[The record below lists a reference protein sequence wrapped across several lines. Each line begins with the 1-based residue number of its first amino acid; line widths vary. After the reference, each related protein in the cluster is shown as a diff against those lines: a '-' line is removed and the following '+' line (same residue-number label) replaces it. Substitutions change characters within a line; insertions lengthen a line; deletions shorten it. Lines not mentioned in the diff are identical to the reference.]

1 MYKSLIAE
9 NVIRIIDE
17 KCLSKG
23 AIGRKA
29 GYDIKKFS
37 NMLNGRKI
45 ITDVDVMN
53 IANALDVEPNE
64 LYGLSPETKRESD
77 SDSESSRPFKAGMRK
92 NVMD

>member
-1 MYKSLIAE
+1 MYKSIIAE
-9 NVIRIIDE
+9 NVKRIIDE

-64 LYGLSPETKRESD
+64 LYGFSPKVKKESA
-77 SDSESSRPFKAGMRK
+77 SDSELSRPFEAGMTD
-92 NVMD
+92 VTV

>member
-1 MYKSLIAE
+1 MYKSITAE
-9 NVIRIIDE
+9 NIKRVIDE

-45 ITDVDVMN
+45 ITDVDVIK
-53 IANALDVEPNE
+53 IANALEVEPNE
-64 LYGLSPETKRESD
+64 LYGIKKDLSEKE
-77 SDSESSRPFKAGMRK
+77 
-92 NVMD
+92 VV

>member
-1 MYKSLIAE
+1 MYKSITAE
-9 NVIRIIDE
+9 NIKRVIDE

-45 ITDVDVMN
+45 INDVDVIK
-53 IANALDVEPNE
+53 IANALEVEPNE
-64 LYGLSPETKRESD
+64 LYGIKKDLSEKE
-77 SDSESSRPFKAGMRK
+77 
-92 NVMD
+92 VV